1 MLCQNTKVSKIST
14 GIFWDYPIFAVY
26 KALAYRAGFPRAG
39 IPLETSLGMLFVLLP
54 VLGE

>member
-26 KALAYRAGFPRAG
+26 KALAYRADFPRAG